1 MSLIGL
7 LILLLV
13 FCLVVWCARQLLAA
27 FAIGPP
33 IATVVQVV
41 LVLIFVLWLIEALGL
56 LPAGPVLR
64 VR

>member
-13 FCLVVWCARQLLAA
+13 FCLIVWAARQLMGA
-27 FAIGPP
+27 FGIGQP

-41 LVLIFVLWLIEALGL
+41 IVLIFVLWLIEALGL
-56 LPAGPVLR
+56 LPGGPIIRLR
-64 VR
+64 

>member
-13 FCLVVWCARQLLAA
+13 FCLIVWAARSLLAA
-27 FAIGPP
+27 FNIGNPV
-33 IATVVQVV
+33 ATVVQVV
-41 LVLIFVLWLIEALGL
+41 IVLIFVLWLIEALGV

-64 VR
+64 LR

>member
-13 FCLVVWCARQLLAA
+13 FCLIVWAARSLLAA
-27 FAIGPP
+27 FNIGNP

-41 LVLIFVLWLIEALGL
+41 IVLIFVLWLIEALGL
-56 LPAGPVLR
+56 FPSGPVLR

>member
-13 FCLVVWCARQLLAA
+13 FCLVGWCARQLLAA

-56 LPAGPVLR
+56 LPAGPILR